1 MSESATTIIKLLSA
15 LTSPKAAVKYISV
28 AVFIVVSWKYFSELA
43 KSFGV
48 PEENISIVVLLAGV
62 GFGSIVGQIITWLG
76 ELVWNYVNG
85 KLEAK
90 RLAKQDLEEKADNE
104 IKRSKENEVLLQ
116 KYTESFFHLGWESKA
131 KLRELTLKDI
141 TLDFS
146 DLAFKALLE
155 NKYIKAV
162 SKISNMT
169 CVVTLNPVIAEV
181 TKTTWEQEIKENID
195 DYFRDMT
202 PEKQRILEIMEH
214 RESDDDSVI
223 DFDIKP
229 TVSPYYSCI
238 RKEAEDE
245 NGFWLCFRSYY
256 LDEFSKRTGKE
267 YQDETW
273 IDKSRILLPV
283 ETEAG
288 NTDK

>member
-1 MSESATTIIKLLSA
+1 LSETATTIIKLVSA

-43 KSFGV
+43 KSFGT

-62 GFGSIVGQIITWLG
+62 GFGSIVGQIITWFG

-90 RLAKQDLEEKADNE
+90 RLAKQDLEEKTENE
-104 IKRSKENEVLLQ
+104 IKRAKENEALLQ
-116 KYTESFFHLGWESKA
+116 KYTESFSHLGWESKE
-131 KLRELTLKDI
+131 KLRELTLRDI

-146 DLAFKALLE
+146 NLAFKALLE

-162 SKISNMT
+162 SQISNRAY
-169 CVVTLNPVIAEV
+169 VVTLNPVIADV
-181 TKTTWEQEIKENID
+181 TKTTWEQEIKENLD

-202 PEKQRILEIMEH
+202 PEKQRVLEVMER
-214 RESDDDSVI
+214 REDNDDSVI
-223 DFDIKP
+223 DFDIKS

-238 RKEAEDE
+238 RREAEDE

-273 IDKSRILLPV
+273 IDKSRILLPM
-283 ETEAG
+283 EIEAG
-288 NTDK
+288 NA

>member
-1 MSESATTIIKLLSA
+1 MSETATTIIKLLSA

-28 AVFIVVSWKYFSELA
+28 AVFIVVSWKYFSEIA
-43 KSFGV
+43 KFFGT

-62 GFGSIVGQIITWLG
+62 GFGSIVGKIITWLG
-76 ELVWNYVNG
+76 ELVGNYVNG

-90 RLAKQDLEEKADNE
+90 RLAKQDLEEKAENE
-104 IKRSKENEVLLQ
+104 IKRAKENKALLQ
-116 KYTESFFHLGWESKA
+116 KYTESFSHLGWKSKE
-131 KLRELTLKDI
+131 KLRELTLRDI

-155 NKYIKAV
+155 NKYIKTV
-162 SKISNMT
+162 SQISNRT
-169 CVVTLNPVIAEV
+169 YVVTLNPIIAEA
-181 TKTTWEQEIKENID
+181 TKTTWEQEIKEDID

-202 PEKQRILEIMEH
+202 PEKQRVLEIMEH
-214 RESDDDSVI
+214 REDDDDSVI
-223 DFDIKP
+223 DFDIKS

-238 RKEAEDE
+238 RREAEDV

-288 NTDK
+288 NA

>member
-1 MSESATTIIKLLSA
+1 MSETATTIIKLLSA

-43 KSFGV
+43 KSFGT

-90 RLAKQDLEEKADNE
+90 RLAKQDLEEKAENE
-104 IKRSKENEVLLQ
+104 IKRAKENEALLQ
-116 KYTESFFHLGWESKA
+116 KYTESFSHLGWESKE
-131 KLRELTLKDI
+131 KLRELTLRDI

-146 DLAFKALLE
+146 NLAFKALLE

-162 SKISNMT
+162 SQISNRT
-169 CVVTLNPVIAEV
+169 YVVTLNPIIAEV
-181 TKTTWEQEIKENID
+181 TKTTWEQEIKENLD

-214 RESDDDSVI
+214 REDDDDSVI
-223 DFDIKP
+223 DFDIKS

-238 RKEAEDE
+238 RREAEDE

-283 ETEAG
+283 ETKAG
-288 NTDK
+288 NA